1 MINTIN
7 KPLNFQFYYE
17 ALLII
22 NSTNNVPAPPVTSF
36 QAFFRNRSEHFFH
49 SVTSGTAHK
58 SRCFIPLRSPC
69 LRTDLATLHSAS
81 TLVFAFTKK

>member
-17 ALLII
+17 ALLIV
-22 NSTNNVPAPPVTSF
+22 NSSNKVPVPPVTSF
-36 QAFFRNRSEHFFH
+36 QAFSRTRSEHFFH

-58 SRCFIPLRSPC
+58 NNILTSLRLPC
-69 LRTDLATLHSAS
+69 LRADLAPFLSAIN
-81 TLVFAFTKK
+81 LVFTLW